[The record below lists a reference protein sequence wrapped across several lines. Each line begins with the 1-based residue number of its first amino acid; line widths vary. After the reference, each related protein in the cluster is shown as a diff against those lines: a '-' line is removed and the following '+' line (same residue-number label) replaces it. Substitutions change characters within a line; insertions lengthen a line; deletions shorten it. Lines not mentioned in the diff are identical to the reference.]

1 MSLFLFSVLGTKHKG
16 ENCQASANCGCP
28 KKPRTWFYIQWS
40 FRYPKQDPI
49 DSSCGEHKAPQQTW
63 SQLRHSESRKQTPNA
78 CEKWLSTNCPAT
90 HRPSSSCF
98 GFVTC
103 PYPYFPVLFL
113 LSPSVNICWVL
124 SYIYYHYHGSPNTFP
139 CLFALQLFYF
149 LLLSGL
155 AITSSK
161 SPPFW
166 LTAGLTA
173 ESTGQVSLVP
183 DPTNVGG
190 TLLPWAGARTALH
203 RAGKSQ
209 QDLGHARPFRELH
222 C

>member
-1 MSLFLFSVLGTKHKG
+1 MKTVKHQLIVDAPRNPELGFKYNGLSDIQSRIPLIPAVGSTRHP
-16 ENCQASANCGCP
+16 S
-28 KKPRTWFYIQWS
+28 KPDLNSDTQRVRKRT
-40 FRYPKQDPI
+40 
-49 DSSCGEHKAPQQTW
+49 
-63 SQLRHSESRKQTPNA
+63 LNA
-78 CEKWLSTNCPAT
+78 CEKWLSTNCSAT
-90 HRPSSSCF
+90 HSPSPSCF

-103 PYPYFPVLFL
+103 PYPYFPALFL

-124 SYIYYHYHGSPNTFP
+124 SCIYYHYHGSPNSCP

-161 SPPFW
+161 PPPFW

-173 ESTGQVSLVP
+173 ESTGQASLVP